1 MEHPVVNTRQPLWWS
16 YIIAFFITAV
26 LFATA
31 LYASNYFQSRRIND
45 IRATQDDISND
56 ILSIETQFD
65 LLAAHS
71 CSDIAENTILPSEL
85 SSLGNQLSYMESQG
99 GNADEITRLKKL
111 YSLLEIKDYLLMEQ
125 LAQRCNLKPVFILY
139 FYSNKNDCTTEC
151 ENQGYVL
158 TALSQDY
165 PQLRVYSFDYNLG
178 IGALQTLINIDNVQD
193 HMPALVINGKV
204 YYGYHSYSEIQQ
216 ILPQL
221 ATLQKSATSTPVKR
235 TATKDTAQ

>member
-1 MEHPVVNTRQPLWWS
+1 MESPVVNTRTPLWWS
-16 YIIAFFITAV
+16 YIVAFLITGV

-31 LYASNYFQSRRIND
+31 LYASNYFQSRRIAD

-71 CSDIAENTILPSEL
+71 CSDVSENTILPSEL
-85 SSLGNQLSYMESQG
+85 TSLGNQLSYMEVQSP
-99 GNADEITRLKKL
+99 NSDEVTRLKRL
-111 YSLLEIKDYLLMEQ
+111 YSLLEIKDYLLMES

-139 FYSNKNDCTTEC
+139 FYSNKGDCADC

-158 TALSQDY
+158 TALSRDY

-178 IGALQTLINIDNVQD
+178 VGALQTLISIDNIDGNL
-193 HMPALVINGKV
+193 PALVINGKV
-204 YYGYHSYSEIQQ
+204 YYGFQSYDQ
-216 ILPQL
+216 IKKVLPQL
-221 ATLQKSATSTPVKR
+221 ATLQKISTSTPSK
-235 TATKDTAQ
+235 K

>member
-1 MEHPVVNTRQPLWWS
+1 MERPVVNTRTPLWWS
-16 YIIAFFITAV
+16 YSIAFLITSV

-31 LYASNYFQSRRIND
+31 IYASNYFQSRRIAD

-99 GNADEITRLKKL
+99 GNVDEITRLKKL
-111 YSLLEIKDYLLMEQ
+111 YSLLEIKDYLLMESI
-125 LAQRCNLKPVFILY
+125 AHKCNLKPVFILY
-139 FYSNKNDCTTEC
+139 FYSNKNDCTTTC

-165 PQLRVYSFDYNLG
+165 PKLRVYSFDYNLG
-178 IGALQTLINIDNVQD
+178 IGALQTLINIDNVAEK
-193 HMPALVINGKV
+193 MPALYINGQV
-204 YYGYHSYSEIQQ
+204 YYGYHSYQDIQG

-221 ATLQKSATSTPVKR
+221 ASLQKTATSSPANLKG
-235 TATKDTAQ
+235 K